1 MYRRSDFKYF
11 LPLSALCSPLISVTM
26 VVAKTIGPCHSAVFL
41 MRFNRLMYSIS
52 PKLKGKQSLMAGV
65 LPHGAAGR
73 RWAGRRTPCLPLV
86 LWAFSGGPCCSKG
99 CLIETKRMQLA
110 SPYIGVCFFL
120 ARFTQVACCFW
131 VFSWKLCC
139 RFARRARDSC
149 G

>member
-65 LPHGAAGR
+65 LPRRAAGR
-73 RWAGRRTPCLPLV
+73 RWAGTERLPLV
-86 LWAFSGGPCCSKG
+86 LWAFSGGPCRSKRT
-99 CLIETKRMQLA
+99 LD
-110 SPYIGVCFFL
+110 
-120 ARFTQVACCFW
+120 
-131 VFSWKLCC
+131 
-139 RFARRARDSC
+139 RD
-149 G
+149 